1 MDLKKS
7 QAIVLGEDD
16 YQELELWYP
25 VLRFRE
31 QGVAVDIIA
40 PNASDTYR
48 SALGYPLMPNGGPA
62 GVGEIDVVVIPGQGA
77 AKRLRDDESVTTLV
91 ADIHARGGIVAA
103 VGAGVDVVA
112 AAGLDIQS
120 DRVITVEDTN
130 DLPQLMAAIW
140 SALEGK

>member
-77 AKRLRDDESVTTLV
+77 AKRLRDDESVPHWSLISTLE
-91 ADIHARGGIVAA
+91 AA
-103 VGAGVDVVA
+103 
-112 AAGLDIQS
+112 S
-120 DRVITVEDTN
+120 SR
-130 DLPQLMAAIW
+130 P
-140 SALEGK
+140 SAPGWTLSPPLASTSSRTG